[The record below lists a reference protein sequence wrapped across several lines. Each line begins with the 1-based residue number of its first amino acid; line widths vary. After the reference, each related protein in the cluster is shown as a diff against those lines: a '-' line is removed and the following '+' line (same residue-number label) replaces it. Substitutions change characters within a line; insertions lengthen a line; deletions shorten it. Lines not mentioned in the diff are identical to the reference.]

1 MNSAKA
7 DIKDAPCQ
15 RVSNYLW
22 KDAPDEKNGRIVYTA
37 ECAWSLVLLMK

>member
-15 RVSNYLW
+15 SVSNYLW
-22 KDAPDEKNGRIVYTA
+22 KDAPDEKKWADCVHCGMCLESCPT
-37 ECAWSLVLLMK
+37 